1 MLKEKIILCTF
12 VALNFI
18 NIFAITPKDIN
29 PNKFKNCERIIFS
42 ELDISTSEQL
52 YCYNE
57 NIQTNRYLRLIGVLN
72 NNISHDIQLRLDVDP
87 DSVEYLKIENKT
99 IRFIINGIEGYE
111 EYFVDLNNNQYRILS
126 KKTNDEFWN
135 DFAKV
140 PFNKKMKSSVT
151 GKNMTLNPFSINFN
165 NNKKQGLFESKD
177 GMYIFSSD
185 NEQYIV
191 LFTEFYSTCFVTLLQ
206 KNHDNNFPYNNES
219 ECFYYSFRNNK
230 SIPQLKSVKI
240 QEVGDFIIEINSKNN
255 KIEYSPITD
264 FSISKTP
271 WAVREE
277 SRNKYITVRVP
288 DYDNSDYPLKYLVF
302 VNGFVNAEKTYLFK
316 QNSRAKKIQ
325 IKTNSFLF
333 ETELIDTANYQLVEL
348 PKALD
353 DEIIIIK
360 VLSDYKG
367 TKYSDIVIS
376 GIYYMDAE
384 GSKNNE

>member
-52 YCYNE
+52 YCYTE

-111 EYFVDLNNNQYRILS
+111 EYFVDLNNNQYRIVS
-126 KKTNDEFWN
+126 KKTKDEFWN

-177 GMYIFSSD
+177 GMLLVPVENRHS
-185 NEQYIV
+185 
-191 LFTEFYSTCFVTLLQ
+191 VT
-206 KNHDNNFPYNNES
+206 
-219 ECFYYSFRNNK
+219 
-230 SIPQLKSVKI
+230 
-240 QEVGDFIIEINSKNN
+240 G
-255 KIEYSPITD
+255 
-264 FSISKTP
+264 
-271 WAVREE
+271 
-277 SRNKYITVRVP
+277 
-288 DYDNSDYPLKYLVF
+288 
-302 VNGFVNAEKTYLFK
+302 
-316 QNSRAKKIQ
+316 
-325 IKTNSFLF
+325 
-333 ETELIDTANYQLVEL
+333 
-348 PKALD
+348 
-353 DEIIIIK
+353 
-360 VLSDYKG
+360 
-367 TKYSDIVIS
+367 
-376 GIYYMDAE
+376 
-384 GSKNNE
+384 